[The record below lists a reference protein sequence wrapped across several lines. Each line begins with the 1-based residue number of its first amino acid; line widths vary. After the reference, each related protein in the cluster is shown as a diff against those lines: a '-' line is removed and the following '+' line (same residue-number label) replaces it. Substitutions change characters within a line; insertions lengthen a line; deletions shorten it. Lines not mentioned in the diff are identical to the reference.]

1 MNWLAHLFLSKPT
14 VEARLG
20 NILADLVKG
29 KDRKNLSP
37 RFNSGIECHLLVD
50 RFTDRHLIVKRSKTR
65 INGDHKRYSGVL
77 VDIFYDHILARNW
90 EKYSEVSLSEFTE
103 EIYSSFKNNLNNF
116 PMSTRK
122 TIEQMINKKWLD
134 SYGTMLGVE
143 RALIRIKK
151 RLSDKHTKIFIV
163 SNALKQLEN
172 QYDHFEEDFKIFF
185 PDIIDY
191 LKIQKYR

>member
-20 NILADLVKG
+20 NLLADLVKG
-29 KDRKNLSP
+29 TNRQKLSP
-37 RFNSGIECHLLVD
+37 RFNTGIECHLLID
-50 RFTDRHLIVKRSKTR
+50 RFTDRHLIVKGSKTR
-65 INGDHKRYSGVL
+65 INGDYKRYSGVL

-90 EKYSEVSLSEFTE
+90 QSYSEVSLSEFTE
-103 EIYSSFKNNLNNF
+103 EIYTSFFKNLNDI
-116 PMSTRK
+116 PMSTSK
-122 TIEQMINKKWLD
+122 TIEQMINEKWLN
-134 SYGTMLGVE
+134 SYCTMLGVE

-151 RLSDKHTKIFIV
+151 RLSDKHNKIFIV

-172 QYDHFEEDFKIFF
+172 QYEGFEEDFKIFF